1 MFGQPDENGISLVE
15 CRINDIPQ
23 VTETENEILI
33 SAFTEIEVKEAVFQM
48 EHNKAPGP
56 DSFPAEFYQ
65 VFWEIIKEDL
75 MALFKDFHEER
86 LPLYSLNF
94 GVITLLPK
102 IVDAKQI
109 QQYRS
114 ICVLNVSFKIFT
126 KVGTNR
132 LNKVAQTVVSLSQT
146 TFMPGRNITEGVVIL
161 HETIHKLHTK
171 K

>member
-15 CRINDIPQ
+15 CRINGISQ

-102 IVDAKQI
+102 IVEA
-109 QQYRS
+109 
-114 ICVLNVSFKIFT
+114 
-126 KVGTNR
+126 NR
-132 LNKVAQTVVSLSQT
+132 YN
-146 TFMPGRNITEGVVIL
+146 NID
-161 HETIHKLHTK
+161 
-171 K
+171 